1 MKYFLFPFFS
11 RVSESKDLLS
21 KNYKEIEKKEKE
33 RSGATPCSAQVVAAA
48 VPSDGI
54 RKRS

>member
-21 KNYKEIEKKEKE
+21 KNYKEIEKKKKNEAA
-33 RSGATPCSAQVVAAA
+33 RRVALRGLLLLLS
-48 VPSDGI
+48 PPME
-54 RKRS
+54 